1 MDGDGADVEL
11 GDLHVRDQSD
21 ILTFRFAP
29 RRASCPHA
37 ALTSSPRRRR
47 MKHEYPASQR
57 TRWKARTP
65 VRSGGPSALPSMG
78 FIGMR
83 FTLTGMPREQARDET
98 RVGGRVVL
106 PDDERVLDRD
116 PSPARQRVRA
126 QRGEELGDRVTT
138 VDRHQAGARLVRRCV
153 ERDGQADLAPEVLA
167 EPRDLRHETARGD
180 GDAARGEPD
189 PFAVGEE
196 PEGARGRVVVVQRL
210 AHAHEHDAPERL
222 VLVQKPSSD
231 EDLRHDLVGSA
242 CCASA
247 PRRRSRR
254 RRTPSRSR
262 PASRCTG

>member
-1 MDGDGADVEL
+1 MNEFRRVEVEAPLSCPARRERGADDDAGRDEEPERVDGDGADVEL

-83 FTLTGMPREQARDET
+83 FTLTGIPVSRRAT
-98 RVGGRVVL
+98 RRASAAVVVL

-138 VDRHQAGARLVRRCV
+138 VDRHQARARLVRRRV
-153 ERDGQADLAPEVLA
+153 ERDGQPDL
-167 EPRDLRHETARGD
+167 PR
-180 GDAARGEPD
+180 
-189 PFAVGEE
+189 
-196 PEGARGRVVVVQRL
+196 
-210 AHAHEHDAPERL
+210 
-222 VLVQKPSSD
+222 KSS
-231 EDLRHDLVGSA
+231 
-242 CCASA
+242 
-247 PRRRSRR
+247 PRRAISGTRPLVETVTRREERPMPSGWVRR
-254 RRTPSRSR
+254 RRARAV
-262 PASRCTG
+262 AS